1 MIRPIIQN
9 YKRNLKRENTFDL
22 IDSHDEANIPFFIIS
37 KPKQIRF
44 ERQGAVK
51 IMESWTS
58 GTKSL
63 FSGLILLKRTKNVYF
78 GNRKESGKRKSLF
91 CIIEVSNDLIEL
103 VYYKQFCPR
112 KRTDQ
117 ISLLLRYFNPQL
129 HPTND

>member
-22 IDSHDEANIPFFIIS
+22 IDSHDEANIPFFNIS

-78 GNRKESGKRKSLF
+78 GNRKESGERKSLL
-91 CIIEVSNDLIEL
+91 SLIH
-103 VYYKQFCPR
+103 
-112 KRTDQ
+112 
-117 ISLLLRYFNPQL
+117 ISE
-129 HPTND
+129 PTRPY